1 MNLKLQYFG
10 HLMQR
15 AYSFGGHFDLPV
27 SVGAHLGAGPQG
39 QLLLNND
46 IKANAFQPCV
56 TLSTQ
61 ETGKAIYLGGRKG
74 RRENVFSRLS
84 SQLLRGQTTK
94 PAPRASIPKSEPCV
108 TLHFPSLANTFLG
121 QHSTAHREGGFGSV
135 ATPQQGAILGSPS

>member
-39 QLLLNND
+39 QLLLNNN
-46 IKANAFQPCV
+46 IKASAFQPCV

-74 RRENVFSRLS
+74 R
-84 SQLLRGQTTK
+84 
-94 PAPRASIPKSEPCV
+94 
-108 TLHFPSLANTFLG
+108 
-121 QHSTAHREGGFGSV
+121 
-135 ATPQQGAILGSPS
+135 